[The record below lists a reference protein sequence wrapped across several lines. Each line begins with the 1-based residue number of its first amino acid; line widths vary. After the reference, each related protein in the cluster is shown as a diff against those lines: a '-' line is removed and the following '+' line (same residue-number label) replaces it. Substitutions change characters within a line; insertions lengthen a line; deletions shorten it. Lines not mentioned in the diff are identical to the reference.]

1 MDNLSE
7 KFELFMTA
15 CRNEMYKY
23 CLALTGNEYDA
34 DDVLNEAFT
43 RLWNVWHERAV
54 LPENYNR
61 GWIINA
67 IQYVAKENNRKKQ
80 RIVLCGDEILG
91 ILKCDNS
98 ITKFEENEQ
107 YNQYLKDILA
117 DLDDYEREIFTMF
130 FIEKRTYKFI
140 SKKMGVKNGTLRVQ
154 ISRLR
159 NRLQIKIDE
168 IIK

>member
-7 KFELFMTA
+7 KFELFMAA
-15 CRNEMYKY
+15 CRNDMYKY
-23 CLALTGNEYDA
+23 CISLTGNEFDA

-43 RLWNVWHERAV
+43 RLWNIWHERAD

-61 GWIINA
+61 GWITLT
-67 IQYVAKENNRKKQ
+67 IQNVVKEHKRKKQ
-80 RIVLCGDEILG
+80 RIVLCGDEVLN
-91 ILKCDNS
+91 ILKHDNS
-98 ITKFEENEQ
+98 ISKFEENEQ
-107 YNQYLKDILA
+107 FNQYLKDIMA
-117 DLDDYEREIFTMF
+117 ELDYYEREIFTMY

-140 SKKMGVKNGTLRVQ
+140 SKKMGVRNGTLRVQ

-159 NRLQIKIDE
+159 NRLQTKIDE